1 MKKLV
6 FFSLTAI
13 LLAALACQE
22 KTDTEKEKEAIIAV
36 IEEEKDA
43 FFSQDYSRMAETW
56 VQDPVSLKVYMDK
69 KGYTRYEGWDA
80 ISKHDQGNVQDT
92 SIDRN
97 SIKLSFAN
105 FQFNIMNN
113 SAWGFFDAHWTGI
126 SKGDTIDS
134 YQTRIVVLKKVDG
147 EWKFTL
153 MAIQTIT
160 PEKE

>member
-6 FFSLTAI
+6 YFSLTLI
-13 LLAALACQE
+13 LLAAIACQE
-22 KTDTEKEKEAIIAV
+22 KTDLEKEKEAIMAV
-36 IEEEKDA
+36 IEQEKDA
-43 FFSQDYSRMAETW
+43 FFSKDYSRMAQTW
-56 VQDPVSLKVYMDK
+56 AQEPVSFKVYMDD
-69 KGYTRYEGWDA
+69 KGYTMYEGWDA

-105 FQFNIMNN
+105 YQFNIMNS
-113 SAWGFFDAHWTGI
+113 SAWALFDAHWAGI

-134 YQTRIVVLKKVDG
+134 YQTRIVVLKKVEG

-153 MAIQTIT
+153 MAMQ
-160 PEKE
+160 